1 MIVVVTA
8 GFSQKE
14 SERKEGLMR
23 KRGKRGVGESRKKIG

>member
-23 KRGKRGVGESRKKIG
+23 RGREEGSGRE